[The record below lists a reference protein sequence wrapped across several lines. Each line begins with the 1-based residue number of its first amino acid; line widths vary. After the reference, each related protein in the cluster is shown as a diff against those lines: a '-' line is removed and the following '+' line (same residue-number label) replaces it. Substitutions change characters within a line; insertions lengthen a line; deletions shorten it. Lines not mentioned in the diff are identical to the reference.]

1 MRFRKLRIAW
11 SIFWGV
17 AAALLIAVWV
27 RSYWNYYAITYIDS
41 RFGAVSLFFYRG
53 SSGLEINHLSTPPAT
68 QLWDVKSIPFSK
80 DLPLL
85 PGNKIVDGM
94 QLRSYR
100 GSHFTGVVFPIPL
113 LALIA
118 AALAAVPQLS
128 YRFSLRTL
136 LIVTTFVAAVLGLVV
151 WAAR

>member
-1 MRFRKLRIAW
+1 ML
-11 SIFWGV
+11 
-17 AAALLIAVWV
+17 WV

-53 SSGLEINHLSTPPAT
+53 SSGLEINHLSTPPST

-80 DLPLL
+80 DLRLL

-94 QLRSYR
+94 QLRFYR
-100 GSHFTGVVFPIPL
+100 LSRNMGAVFPIPL
-113 LALIA
+113 LALVA
-118 AALAAVPQLS
+118 AVLAAVPQLS

-136 LIVTTFVAAVLGLVV
+136 LIATTLVAVVLGLIAYAV
-151 WAAR
+151 R

>member
-1 MRFRKLRIAW
+1 ML
-11 SIFWGV
+11 
-17 AAALLIAVWV
+17 WV

-53 SSGLEINHLSTPPAT
+53 SSGLEINHLSTPPST

-80 DLPLL
+80 DLRLL

-94 QLRSYR
+94 QLRFYR
-100 GSHFTGVVFPIPL
+100 LSRNMGAVFPIPL
-113 LALIA
+113 LALVA
-118 AALAAVPQLS
+118 AVLAAVPQLS

-136 LIVTTFVAAVLGLVV
+136 LIATTLVAVVLGLIV
-151 WAAR
+151 WLNHH